1 MIDLLTPSQEQV
13 LHLPL
18 QQRIFLEG
26 PAGCGKTTVGIERA
40 LQWIESGI
48 PANEILILV
57 PQRSLANPYHEALRS
72 PDLPPGGMADIM
84 TLGGIGQRMI
94 SLFWPLFATEVGFV
108 QDDHPPSFL
117 TLETAQYVMAGII
130 EPYIERD
137 EFLSVN
143 LDPNRML
150 SQILDNLNKAAS
162 FGYHHTE
169 VSQRLSAAWIG
180 DKADQKRLYDT
191 AQSCANEFR
200 AYCYENNLLDF
211 SLQLELFTRYLWN
224 TDACRSHLMDQY
236 RYLIYDNAEEDIPVA
251 HDVLLDWLPQ
261 FEGALIINDSDA
273 GFRLFLGAD
282 AQSAMRLRDVC
293 DQNFT
298 MNESLVPTIEL
309 EQFSKELQ
317 DSIQAPQKH
326 PLDPILEDAF
336 TINTDNRFYPQMI
349 AAVAAQVSALVKEEG
364 VAAENIVVLA
374 PFLSDSLRFSL
385 ERALSAQGITSY
397 TTRPSRSLSDEPVTR
412 CLLSWARLANRAWG
426 TPPVHTEVTMALMQ
440 SIEKLDWVRADLLRS
455 KTYQPN
461 NEAGVLLGPWANI
474 PAQLQ
479 ERITFQFGNQ
489 YETLREWILELQA
502 QDEKPEL
509 DIFLS
514 RIFGEVLS
522 QPGFAF
528 HTDVEAA
535 AVTSRL
541 IESVRKFRR
550 GVHLLIQG
558 NEDRIGAEYIA
569 MIERGVIA
577 AQYLQTWE
585 PQPAGT
591 VLLAPAHTFL
601 MMNRPA
607 HIQFWLDVGNAGWWQ
622 RLYQPLTHPIVLSR
636 HWPGDRKWTDLDE
649 MGHNISSLQRMM
661 GGLVRRC
668 SDHIFL
674 YTTEVDQSGYE
685 SQGMLILALQNILRR
700 LNQHEDAPQKEG
712 SDV

>member
-1 MIDLLTPSQEQV
+1 MIDLLTTAQEQV

-26 PAGCGKTTVGIERA
+26 PAGCGKTTVGVERA
-40 LQWIESGI
+40 LQWIESGV

-57 PQRSLANPYHEALRS
+57 PQRSLAHPYYEALRS
-72 PDLPPGGMADIM
+72 PNLPPGGMVDIM

-108 QDDHPPSFL
+108 QDDRPPSFL

-130 EPYIERD
+130 QPYIERD

-162 FGYHHTE
+162 FGYPHTE
-169 VSQRLSAAWIG
+169 VAERLSQAWIG
-180 DKADQKRLYDT
+180 DKADQIRLYET

-211 SLQLELFTRYLWN
+211 SLQLQLFTKYLWH
-224 TDACRSHLMDQY
+224 TDACRSHLMAQY

-251 HDVLLDWLPQ
+251 HDVVLDWLPH
-261 FEGALIINDSDA
+261 FDGAMIIHDSHA

-282 AQSAMRLRDVC
+282 AQSALRLRDVC
-293 DQNFT
+293 DQDFSLAD
-298 MNESLVPTIEL
+298 SLVPSEEM
-309 EQFSKELQ
+309 EQFSEELQ
-317 DSIQAPQKH
+317 AAIQMPQKH
-326 PLDPILEDAF
+326 PIDPILGDVF
-336 TINTDNRFYPQMI
+336 TINTNNRFYPQMI
-349 AAVAAQVSALVKEEG
+349 ADVAEQVAKLVNQQGFPAEE
-364 VAAENIVVLA
+364 IVVLA

-385 ERALSAQGITSY
+385 ERALAAQGIPSY

-412 CLLSWARLANRAWG
+412 SLLSWAKLGNPAWG
-426 TPPVHTEVTMALMQ
+426 TPPIPTEVNVALMQ
-440 SIEKLDWVRADLLRS
+440 SIAGLDWVRADLLRS
-455 KTYQPN
+455 KVYLPNAEDGIILLPFASIHPILQDRITYQVG
-461 NEAGVLLGPWANI
+461 ERYDHLRKW
-474 PAQLQ
+474 LQ
-479 ERITFQFGNQ
+479 D
-489 YETLREWILELQA
+489 LQK
-502 QDEKPEL
+502 QQEKPEL

-528 HTDVEAA
+528 HTDIEAA

-541 IESVRKFRR
+541 IESVSKFRR

-558 NEDRIGAEYIA
+558 DEDRIGAEYIA

-577 AQYLQTWE
+577 AQYLQAWE
-585 PQPAGT
+585 PQPKGT

-601 MMNRPA
+601 MQNRPA
-607 HIQFWLDVGNAGWWQ
+607 RIQFWLDVGNAGWWQ

-649 MGHNISSLQRMM
+649 MAHNTSTLQRLM
-661 GGLVRRC
+661 GGLIRRC
-668 SDHIFL
+668 SEHVFL

-700 LNQHEDAPQKEG
+700 MNQESALEEG
-712 SDV
+712 ADV

>member
-1 MIDLLTPSQEQV
+1 MVNLLTTTQEQV

-26 PAGCGKTTVGIERA
+26 PAGCGKTTVGVQRA
-40 LQWIESGI
+40 LQWIESGV
-48 PANEILILV
+48 PANEILILA
-57 PQRSLANPYHEALRS
+57 PQRSLAHPYYAALRS
-72 PDLPPGGMADIM
+72 PHLPAGGMADIM

-108 QDDHPPSFL
+108 QEDRPPSFL
-117 TLETAQYVMAGII
+117 TLETAQYVMSGII
-130 EPYIERD
+130 QPYIERD

-150 SQILDNLNKAAS
+150 SQIIDNLNKAAS
-162 FGYHHTE
+162 FGYPHTE
-169 VSQRLSAAWIG
+169 VASRLSAAWIG
-180 DKADQKRLYDT
+180 SKADQKRLYEA

-211 SLQLELFTRYLWN
+211 SLQLELFTRYLWH
-224 TDACRSHLMDQY
+224 TDACRNHLIEQY
-236 RYLIYDNAEEDIPVA
+236 RYLIYENVEEDIPVA
-251 HDVLLDWLPQ
+251 HDVMLDWLPY
-261 FEGALIINDSDA
+261 FDGALIINDQDA

-282 AQSAMRLRDVC
+282 AASALRLREVC
-293 DQNFT
+293 DQDFSL
-298 MNESLVPTIEL
+298 NESLVPTEEL
-309 EQFSKELQ
+309 EQFSREIKA
-317 DSIQAPQKH
+317 SVQAPQKT
-326 PLDPILEDAF
+326 PIDPVVEHAF

-349 AAVAAQVSALVKEEG
+349 ADVAAQVTALVREEG
-364 VAAENIVVLA
+364 IPAEEIVILA

-385 ERALSAQGITSY
+385 ERALAANGLVSY

-412 CLLSWARLANRAWG
+412 CLLSWAKVANPAWG
-426 TPPVHTEVTMALMQ
+426 RPPVPTEMTVSLMQ
-440 SIEKLDWVRADLLRS
+440 SIAGLDWVRADLMRY
-455 KTYQPN
+455 KTYQPTDQN
-461 NEAGVLLGPWANI
+461 GNI
-474 PAQLQ
+474 LAPFADVPLPLQ
-479 ERITFQFGNQ
+479 ERITYQVGER
-489 YETLREWILELQA
+489 YDHLREWLLNMQT
-502 QDEKPEL
+502 QDAKPEL

-535 AVTSRL
+535 AITSRL

-558 NEDRIGAEYIA
+558 NEDRIGAEYID

-577 AQYLQTWE
+577 AQYLQAWE

-601 MMNRPA
+601 MQNRPA
-607 HIQFWLDVGNAGWWQ
+607 RIQFWLDVGNAGWWQ

-636 HWPGDRKWTDLDE
+636 QWNMGEKWTDLNE
-649 MGHNISSLQRMM
+649 MAHNIDSLQRVI
-661 GGLVRRC
+661 GGLIRRC
-668 SDHIFL
+668 SEHVFL
-674 YTTEVDQSGYE
+674 YTTEIDQSGYE

-700 LNQHEDAPQKEG
+700 LNRANEEG
-712 SDV
+712 SNV

>member
-1 MIDLLTPSQEQV
+1 MIDLLTTAQEQV

-18 QQRIFLEG
+18 QERIFLEG
-26 PAGCGKTTVGIERA
+26 PAGCGKTTVGVQRA
-40 LQWIESGI
+40 LQWIEAGV
-48 PANEILILV
+48 PASEILVLV
-57 PQRSLANPYHEALRS
+57 PQRSLAHPYYLALQS

-94 SLFWPLFATEVGFV
+94 SLFWPLFAAEAGFV
-108 QDDHPPSFL
+108 QEDRPPSFL

-130 EPYIERD
+130 QPYIERD

-162 FGYHHTE
+162 FGYPHTE
-169 VSQRLSAAWIG
+169 VARRLSTAWIG
-180 DKADQKRLYDT
+180 EKADQVRLYQA

-211 SLQLELFTRYLWN
+211 SLQLELFTRRLWHS
-224 TDACRSHLMDQY
+224 DACRNHLTAQY
-236 RYLIYDNAEEDIPVA
+236 RYLVYDNVEEDIPVA
-251 HDVLLDWLPQ
+251 HDVVLDWLPY
-261 FEGALIINDSDA
+261 FKGALVITDSNA

-282 AQSAMRLRDVC
+282 APSAMRLREVC
-293 DQNFT
+293 DQDFALHD
-298 MNESLVPTIEL
+298 SLVPTAEL
-309 EQFSKELQ
+309 EQFSEELQ
-317 DSIQAPQKH
+317 AAIQAPQKH
-326 PLDPILEDAF
+326 PIDPVLADAF

-349 AAVAAQVSALVKEEG
+349 ADVAAQVGALVRQDGIPAEE
-364 VAAENIVVLA
+364 IVVLA

-385 ERALSAQGITSY
+385 ERALAAQGITSY

-412 CLLSWARLANRAWG
+412 CLLSWTRLANPAWG
-426 TPPVHTEVTMALMQ
+426 TPPIPTEVNVALMQ
-440 SIEKLDWVRADLLRS
+440 SIEGLDWVRADLLRS
-455 KTYQPN
+455 QIYQPN
-461 NEAGVLLGPWANI
+461 AQDGGTLAPFAGVHPI
-474 PAQLQ
+474 LQ
-479 ERITFQFGNQ
+479 ERITFHVGER
-489 YETLREWILELQA
+489 YDALRKWLKEQHKQA
-502 QDEKPEL
+502 ALPEL

-528 HTDVEAA
+528 HTDIEAA

-558 NEDRIGAEYIA
+558 DESRIGAEYIN

-577 AQYLQTWE
+577 AQYLQAWE
-585 PQPAGT
+585 PQPVGT

-601 MMNRPA
+601 MQNRPA
-607 HIQFWLDVGNAGWWQ
+607 RIQFWLDVGNPGWWQ

-636 HWPGDRKWTDLDE
+636 HWEGGRKWTDLDE
-649 MGHNISSLQRMM
+649 MGHNTDTLQRVM
-661 GGLVRRC
+661 GGLIRRC
-668 SDHIFL
+668 AEHVFL
-674 YTTEVDQSGYE
+674 YTTDVDQSGYE

-700 LNQHEDAPQKEG
+700 LNAGDEEVGH
-712 SDV
+712 V